1 MANAIV
7 IPQNNIGKNVGKNI
21 GESTSA
27 WEYDEYDI
35 IDFLEPDYLDY
46 LNQIPDDVW
55 TKYKNDIINA
65 LCEINSEQIFDL
77 VTKKIKINYVDLVI
91 KKFNKINLFI
101 FKKILNI
108 ESVGDKLIQKLKSE
122 GYTIKTLYSNCYEKK
137 DFEFNKYF
145 YENIYLTKIKP
156 FQKKQIAIPN
166 KIVKPNNVINNAI
179 NVLGN
184 AINAF
189 NNVQSASVAPKNIP
203 YDIFEERMNENIK
216 SYYSTLPEHY
226 EVFKYYANKFDLKK
240 GISKRTLKDKERL
253 LAKLQQNYPIDNFD
267 KFVEIINFFEFSK
280 NDLSLVLLGE
290 QYDCCGL
297 NKICQ
302 YGDIDYFIKVANHFK
317 INNITQDRNITNIL
331 VGAAKSNNVGLMII
345 VINYISQYKQISNDV
360 YSQVL
365 RSYLHCSTEE
375 DYAKCKDIIYGL
387 MNMGGRVSG
396 YSEYTEYISCIK
408 INKN

>member
-1 MANAIV
+1 MANV
-7 IPQNNIGKNVGKNI
+7 VGMPQNIKGDVN
-21 GESTSA
+21 ESTNA

-91 KKFNKINLFI
+91 KKFNKINLFM

-108 ESVGDKLIQKLKSE
+108 DSVEDKLIQKLKSE
-122 GYTIKTLYSNCYEKK
+122 GYTIKTLYSNCFEKK
-137 DFEFNKYF
+137 DLEFNKYF

-156 FQKKQIAIPN
+156 FQQKQIAIPN

-179 NVLGN
+179 N
-184 AINAF
+184 AF

-203 YDIFEERMNENIK
+203 HDIFEERINENIK

-226 EVFKYYANKFDLKK
+226 EVFKYYADKFDLKK

-253 LAKLQQNYPIDNFD
+253 LAKLQKKYPIDNFD

-290 QYDCCGL
+290 QYDCYGL

-331 VGAAKSNNVGLMII
+331 LGAAKSNNVGLMII

-387 MNMGGRVSG
+387 MNMGGKVSG